1 MVHVHGTAQTEHGY
15 KRGYKVLL
23 RTVIVHILKSLK
35 LQDSVSRTARTYA
48 GEMPEPPS
56 MRGF

>member
-1 MVHVHGTAQTEHGY
+1 MFIGTAETARGY
-15 KRGYKVLL
+15 KRGYKVPL
-23 RTVIVHILKSLK
+23 RTVIVCILKSLK
-35 LQDSVSRTARTYA
+35 LQNSLSRAARTYA